1 MEEKQTVNE
10 SKRSFLKKTAYV
22 APLALTLTAMPALA
36 RNGSYNCNNGV
47 GNGSDCLP
55 PGLEKNGKTFLDN
68 DDVYGTPGNPQ
79 NRGGPT

>member
-1 MEEKQTVNE
+1 MEQQTFDQ

-22 APLALTLTAMPALA
+22 APLALTLSAMPSLA

-55 PGLEKNGKTFLDN
+55 PGLEQNGKIFLDN

-79 NRGGPT
+79 NQGGAQ